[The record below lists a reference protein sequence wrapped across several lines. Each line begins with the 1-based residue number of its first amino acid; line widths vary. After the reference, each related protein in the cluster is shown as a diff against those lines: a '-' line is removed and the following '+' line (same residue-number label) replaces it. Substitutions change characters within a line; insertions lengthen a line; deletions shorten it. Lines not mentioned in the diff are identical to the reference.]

1 MRRMKTLAVLS
12 AVGLLAATT
21 AWAGGAACSGK
32 SEDASAMKHCPVS
45 GAHASK
51 MASATG
57 AGGAHCDG
65 ADKSNAKAMAEACT
79 VGKNQAI
86 YSFAVPGAE
95 CDGCASSIQS
105 TLMQTKGIH
114 CAHVDLEKRVAYII
128 ADKSVNKN
136 AIAKGIQT
144 AGFKNKYRG
153 EGSKMQAEF
162 AKAMSS
168 NGKNGMSCCAK
179 EKDKV

>member
-1 MRRMKTLAVLS
+1 MRRMKSVAVLS
-12 AVGLLAATT
+12 AMALLTATT
-21 AWAGGAACSGK
+21 AF
-32 SEDASAMKHCPVS
+32 
-45 GAHASK
+45 
-51 MASATG
+51 

-65 ADKSNAKAMAEACT
+65 VDKANAEAMTKACT
-79 VGKNQAI
+79 VGKAQAI